1 MNNPLAAICIGH
13 SRAVNGRHE
22 GGAVAADG
30 ATNEWTYNSALA
42 PLIVSALARQRI
54 AAVIVDAYEGHGYGA
69 AQRWLATHL
78 KELGVILAVELHFN
92 DSDDA
97 GASGHEWLYWHSSA
111 KGKRLA
117 ESLSDEFC
125 LGMPE
130 IRMRG
135 AKALGPNDRGAEFL
149 KGTHCPAVICEPFFG
164 SNRSNWSAAVLGRQ
178 KIANAI
184 AEGIA
189 EYLD

>member
-1 MNNPLAAICIGH
+1 MIPAVAICIGH
-13 SRAVNGRHE
+13 SREVNGRHE

-30 ATNEWTYNSALA
+30 STNEWAYNSALA
-42 PLIVSALARQRI
+42 PLIVSALARQTIR
-54 AAVIVDAYEGHGYGA
+54 AVVVDAYEGHGYGA
-69 AQRWLATHL
+69 AMRWLATHL
-78 KELGVILAVELHFN
+78 KELGVRSAVELHFN

-97 GASGHEWLYWHSSA
+97 GAHGHEWLYWHSSPR
-111 KGKRLA
+111 GKRLA

-125 LGMPE
+125 LGMPG
-130 IRMRG
+130 IRRRG
-135 AKALGPNDRGAEFL
+135 AKAKAPGDRGAEFL
-149 KGTHCPAVICEPFFG
+149 SGTHCPAVICEPFFG
-164 SNRSNWSAAVLGRQ
+164 SNRSDWSEATLGRQ